1 MDYSIELGEV
11 PPQPVAVV
19 RADVDLDGIPGFLG
33 GAFEEVMTVLA
44 GQGLHPTGPPLGR
57 YVPVA
62 GGRFQVEAGFPVARP
77 VAASGPVHPAELPG
91 GTVARCLHRG
101 PYEGVAGAY
110 TAATDW
116 IEAHGLTVSGPPW
129 ESYLDEPDVPQP
141 RTEVL
146 VPCAAAEPAG

>member
-1 MDYSIELGEV
+1 MDHDIELVDV
-11 PPQPVAVV
+11 PPQHVAVV
-19 RADVDLDGIPGFLG
+19 RADVDVGEFPGFLG

-44 GQGLHPTGPPLGR
+44 QQGLDPTGPPLGR

-62 GGRFQVEAGFPVARP
+62 AGRFRVEAGFPAARP
-77 VAASGPVHPAELPG
+77 VTASGRVVPAELPG

-101 PYEGVAGAY
+101 PYEEVAAVY
-110 TAATDW
+110 RAVTDW
-116 IEAHGLTVSGPPW
+116 VEDHGLTVSGPPW
-129 ESYLDEPDVPQP
+129 ECYLDEPDVPQP